1 MKIYEILDSEM
12 KQAVGVLQYYEKEQ
26 TYIIELQEYLDEWSA
41 PLLFT
46 SYVRRNIYTIP
57 RDISFLWVKERVIP
71 SGRQNINEIL
81 NNNRLVRY
89 DEMKMLEISSGR
101 CSQDHLYIKEL
112 DCLPEFVKKRK
123 QHNLIDCVLSEK
135 NTVVCFFKDGTVK
148 KIALDQLTEVDGV
161 DKVMKNTALFESGE
175 VGTDGYCLTF
185 NQSIDVPVKK
195 LYEIEEALPIKKT
208 DFDNFV
214 RKNILDTTDTCD
226 ILECTRQN
234 VAYMVKKQMLSP
246 IKTEVK
252 GNLYLKG
259 DVLKNKW

>member
-1 MKIYEILDSEM
+1 MNTDIIR
-12 KQAVGVLQYYEKEQ
+12 EKFFDKVWNM
-26 TYIIELQEYLDEWSA
+26 I
-41 PLLFT
+41 
-46 SYVRRNIYTIP
+46 
-57 RDISFLWVKERVIP
+57 
-71 SGRQNINEIL
+71 
-81 NNNRLVRY
+81 Y

-135 NTVVCFFKDGTVK
+135 NTVVCIFKDGTVK

-185 NQSIDVPVKK
+185 NHSIDVPAKK

-208 DFDNFV
+208 DFVTDQNGGK
-214 RKNILDTTDTCD
+214 RKS
-226 ILECTRQN
+226 
-234 VAYMVKKQMLSP
+234 VF
-246 IKTEVK
+246 K
-252 GNLYLKG
+252 GRCAEK
-259 DVLKNKW
+259 